1 MCIFTSS
8 ILGISLLASP
18 LTANAS
24 ESVEGPEVT
33 LVNES
38 ALTLDNGLGARAS
51 SGKGRIEGSNPIG
64 LKPRASASTIMNSG
78 TGWVVKAKVNSNNN
92 GTSTSTSGWS
102 SLRNTNKV
110 STPNLVALTEKTT
123 FFGEH
128 ELKKTKTSSWEEAKT
143 SISF

>member
-1 MCIFTSS
+1 MGIFMSS

-78 TGWVVKAKVNSNNN
+78 TGWVVKAKVNSN
-92 GTSTSTSGWS
+92 GTSTSTSSWN
-102 SLRNTNKV
+102 SLSNTNKV